1 MGCIMKFYNRTNEL
15 LSLQTLYSQS
25 EAQGR
30 MSVLTGRRRVG
41 KTMLAI
47 EFARRHK
54 HIYLFVSKKSEHL
67 LCDEFLQQI
76 RSEFEL
82 PVVGQITAFKDIFQ
96 ILLEVSLKE
105 QFTLIVDEFQEFYN
119 INPGIFSD
127 VQYLWD
133 RYKQKSKLNLIFI
146 GSVYSLMNKIF
157 KDSKEP
163 LFNRADRQ
171 FFVNA
176 FSIQDMAAILRDYKQ
191 SSIRTIFEYFV
202 ITGAMPIYIDL
213 LVSNSAFSL
222 DKILDFILHPN
233 SPLLYEGKNVLVEEF
248 GKEYSTYFSI
258 LSLIA
263 SGKTARPEI
272 ESILERNIGG
282 YIERLESDFTI
293 LSKYLP
299 VGAKPGSRL
308 VKYKIQDNFL
318 NFWFRFIYRNMSA
331 IEIEN
336 FDYVKDIINRDFST
350 YSGLLLEKMFRQLIA
365 AGKQYNVV
373 GAYWDRKG
381 ENEIDIVAV
390 NDIKKKILLAEVKL
404 DNNKTDINK
413 LKSKAEKL
421 LLTYP
426 GYTPDFEKLSLA
438 DIEGFLK

>member
-1 MGCIMKFYNRTNEL
+1 MKFFNRTNEL
-15 LSLQTLYSQS
+15 TALQTLYSQS
-25 EAQGR
+25 EIQGR

-47 EFARRHK
+47 EFARKHK

-76 RSEFEL
+76 RGEFEL
-82 PVVGQITAFKDIFQ
+82 PVIGHITSFKDVFRL
-96 ILLEVSLKE
+96 LLEISSKE
-105 QFTLIVDEFQEFYN
+105 NFTLIVDEFQEFYN
-119 INPGIFSD
+119 INPGVFSD
-127 VQYLWD
+127 VQHLWD
-133 RYKQKSKLNLIFI
+133 SYKQKSKLNLIFI

-157 KDSKEP
+157 KDTKEP
-163 LFNRADRQ
+163 LFNRADRH
-171 FFVNA
+171 FFINA
-176 FSIQDMAAILRDYKQ
+176 FSIQDMATILKEYNQ
-191 SSIRTIFEYFV
+191 NSIKTLFEYFV
-202 ITGAMPIYIDL
+202 ITGAMPIYTDL
-213 LVSNSAFSL
+213 LVSNGAFSL
-222 DKILDFILHPN
+222 DKILDFILQPN

-282 YIERLESDFTI
+282 YIEKLESDFAI
-293 LSKYLP
+293 LSKHMP
-299 VGAKPGSRL
+299 VNAKPGSRI

-331 IEIEN
+331 IEIGN

-350 YSGLLLEKMFRQLIA
+350 YSGVLLEKMFHQLIA

-373 GAYWDRKG
+373 GSYWDRKG
-381 ENEIDIVAV
+381 ENEIDVVAV

-404 DNNKTDINK
+404 DSNKIDINK
-413 LKSKAEKL
+413 LKVKAEKL
-421 LLTYP
+421 LRSYP
-426 GYTPDFEKLSLA
+426 GYTQNLEKLGLE
-438 DIEGFLK
+438 DIEKFLK